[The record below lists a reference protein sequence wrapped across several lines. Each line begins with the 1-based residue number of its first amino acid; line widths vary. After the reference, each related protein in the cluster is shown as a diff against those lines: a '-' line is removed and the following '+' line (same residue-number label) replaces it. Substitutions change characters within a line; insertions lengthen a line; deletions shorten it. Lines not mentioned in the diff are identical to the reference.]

1 MKAFFNICR
10 QKEDKSRNYIKQDSG
25 WKNILETNWKQ
36 QASNLFMIKLFNNF
50 EII

>member
-1 MKAFFNICR
+1 MKAFFNIRR
-10 QKEDKSRNYIKQDSG
+10 QKEDKCRNYIKQDSG

-36 QASNLFMIKLFNNF
+36 QASNLFIIKLFNNF